1 MDGNVDAAKVTIPA
15 ETEATKVGKAAAGD
29 SAATANAA
37 PTGSVKDTPK
47 ADDQRANGVEAV
59 KEGMGTGGGDNAAE
73 AEGAKNKG
81 LRYWTCANYQPR
93 PFKRPRHARKGAR
106 PAAGDGDEAE
116 EKKGARCNFFRWL
129 DTPRV
134 TKEEKAA
141 AAREKRR
148 KRELAL
154 LA

>member
-1 MDGNVDAAKVTIPA
+1 MDGNVDAAKVPIPA
-15 ETEATKVGKAAAGD
+15 ETEASKVGKAAAGD
-29 SAATANAA
+29 STATANAVPA
-37 PTGSVKDTPK
+37 SSVKDTPK
-47 ADDQRANGVEAV
+47 ADDQRANGVEAG
-59 KEGMGTGGGDNAAE
+59 KEGMAAGGGENAAE
-73 AEGAKNKG
+73 AEGAK
-81 LRYWTCANYQPR
+81 PR

-106 PAAGDGDEAE
+106 PAAEEGDEAE
-116 EKKGARCNFFRWL
+116 GKKGARCNFFRWL